1 MENILVSYEVVGEY
15 TGSVLD
21 KGEGVLINTLLGS
34 DNKPVYI
41 VLTKDG
47 RFRAL
52 ASNQLK
58 ALNVDDKFD
67 RCACENFDKE
77 IDEVL
82 RGYDCTLV
90 DLSKFCNEIQEFSDM
105 LEDKPKPYWDGWYE
119 AMEWVRT
126 HGNPFEKQGEQKSSW
141 SEEDCAYTTLI
152 GEILDYEHR
161 RGRFTTTDIKFFN
174 NDIITVE
181 QIQDWLKSLREKM
194 KVE

>member
-47 RFRAL
+47 RFRTL

-77 IDEVL
+77 IDESY
-82 RGYDCTLV
+82 GC
-90 DLSKFCNEIQEFSDM
+90 
-105 LEDKPKPYWDGWYE
+105 
-119 AMEWVRT
+119 
-126 HGNPFEKQGEQKSSW
+126 GEQKSSW

-152 GEILDYEHR
+152 GEILDYEDR
-161 RGRFTTTDIKFFN
+161 RGKFPTTGIKSFN

-181 QIQDWLKSLREKM
+181 QIQDWLKSLKEKM